1 MEEEMKKAEK
11 IVKKYNNFIFWSD
24 IFENDKIRD
33 MMLFLV
39 SINFLILFV
48 MWSRENKE
56 QKIMGL
62 LIISFFA
69 AVSLFW
75 AFFQVKNEIFLS
87 GDSAGTYRYL
97 LNKGKN
103 NVREEEWEIFH
114 LKKFTEEEGLEGM
127 ELGAEEVA
135 KFAEWQKKRI
145 LFQLKGR
152 T

>member
-1 MEEEMKKAEK
+1 MEEKMKKVEK

-33 MMLFLV
+33 VMLFLV
-39 SINFLILFV
+39 LINFLILFI
-48 MWSRENKE
+48 MLSREDKE
-56 QKIMGL
+56 QVALGIV
-62 LIISFFA
+62 IISFFA

-103 NVREEEWEIFH
+103 NVLEEEWEIFH

-127 ELGAEEVA
+127 ELGTEEMMR
-135 KFAEWQKKRI
+135 FIEWKEENEK
-145 LFQLKGR
+145 
-152 T
+152 

>member
-1 MEEEMKKAEK
+1 MEEKMKKVEK

-33 MMLFLV
+33 VMLFLFL
-39 SINFLILFV
+39 INFLILFI
-48 MWSRENKE
+48 MLSREDKE
-56 QKIMGL
+56 QVALGIV
-62 LIISFFA
+62 IISFFA

-75 AFFQVKNEIFLS
+75 EFFQVKNKIFLS

-114 LKKFTEEEGLEGM
+114 LKKFTEEEGLVGM
-127 ELGAEEVA
+127 ELGAEELVR
-135 KFAEWQKKRI
+135 FIEWQKKNEMER
-145 LFQLKGR
+145 L
-152 T
+152 

>member
-1 MEEEMKKAEK
+1 MEEKMNKAEK

-39 SINFLILFV
+39 SINFLILFI

-56 QKIMGL
+56 QKAMGL

-69 AVSLFW
+69 VVSLFW
-75 AFFQVKNEIFLS
+75 AFFQVKNVIFLS

-127 ELGAEEVA
+127 ELGAEELVR
-135 KFAEWQKKRI
+135 FIEWQKKNETER
-145 LFQLKGR
+145 L
-152 T
+152 

>member
-1 MEEEMKKAEK
+1 MEEEMKKAKK
-11 IVKKYNNFIFWSD
+11 IVKKYNNFIFWFD

-39 SINFLILFV
+39 SINFLILFI

-56 QKIMGL
+56 QKTMGL

-127 ELGAEEVA
+127 ELGVEELV
-135 KFAEWQKKRI
+135 KFIEWQKKNETER
-145 LFQLKGR
+145 L
-152 T
+152 

>member
-56 QKIMGL
+56 QKAMGL
-62 LIISFFA
+62 LIISF
-69 AVSLFW
+69 
-75 AFFQVKNEIFLS
+75 
-87 GDSAGTYRYL
+87 L
-97 LNKGKN
+97 L
-103 NVREEEWEIFH
+103 
-114 LKKFTEEEGLEGM
+114 
-127 ELGAEEVA
+127 
-135 KFAEWQKKRI
+135 
-145 LFQLKGR
+145 
-152 T
+152 

>member
-39 SINFLILFV
+39 SINFLILFI

-56 QKIMGL
+56 QKTMGL

-75 AFFQVKNEIFLS
+75 AFFQVKNEILLS

-103 NVREEEWEIFH
+103 NVREEEWEIFY
-114 LKKFTEEEGLEGM
+114 LKKFTEEEDLEGM
-127 ELGAEEVA
+127 ELGAEEMMR
-135 KFAEWQKKRI
+135 FIEWKEE
-145 LFQLKGR
+145 KGYYFS
-152 T
+152 

>member
-1 MEEEMKKAEK
+1 MEEKMKKVEK

-24 IFENDKIRD
+24 IFEDDKIRD
-33 MMLFLV
+33 MKLFLV
-39 SINFLILFV
+39 LINFLILFV
-48 MWSRENKE
+48 MRSRGNKE
-56 QKIMGL
+56 QVTMGL

-127 ELGAEEVA
+127 ELGAEELVR
-135 KFAEWQKKRI
+135 FIEWQKKNETER
-145 LFQLKGR
+145 L
-152 T
+152 

>member
-39 SINFLILFV
+39 SINFLILFI

-56 QKIMGL
+56 QKTMGL

-87 GDSAGTYRYL
+87 GYSAGTYRYL

-114 LKKFTEEEGLEGM
+114 LKEFIEKEGLEGLPLDSGDVM
-127 ELGAEEVA
+127 NFL
-135 KFAEWQKKRI
+135 EWQKNGIER
-145 LFQLKGR
+145 L
-152 T
+152 

>member
-62 LIISFFA
+62 LIISF
-69 AVSLFW
+69 
-75 AFFQVKNEIFLS
+75 
-87 GDSAGTYRYL
+87 L
-97 LNKGKN
+97 L
-103 NVREEEWEIFH
+103 
-114 LKKFTEEEGLEGM
+114 
-127 ELGAEEVA
+127 
-135 KFAEWQKKRI
+135 
-145 LFQLKGR
+145 
-152 T
+152 